1 MKNIKG
7 LFIDIVK
14 AAILGLAISVAA
26 GGVLFL
32 AGYLTRGY
40 HVETGLEVGKDGL
53 LLIASLGM
61 LLLAGMLLS
70 KGKKPEQFVE
80 MESWR
85 KHFRIIGY
93 KTVICVVCLA
103 FLVIASVFDGML

>member
-1 MKNIKG
+1 MKNITG
-7 LFIDIVK
+7 FFIDLIK
-14 AAILGLAISVAA
+14 TAFLGLVIAA
-26 GGVLFL
+26 AVGGVLFL
-32 AGYLTRGY
+32 AGFLVGGF
-40 HVETGLEVGKDGL
+40 HGKTGLEVGKDGL

-61 LLLAGMLLS
+61 FLLAGMLIT

-93 KTVICVVCLA
+93 KTVIGIVCIA
-103 FLVIASVFDGML
+103 FLMAASVIDAML